1 MGQGARQREAAGYL
15 AGMEVPQRGHRAH
28 GDVELAA
35 AALAIAQG
43 LADQAGRLGRD
54 GHGVGRGGVRTGYI
68 GVIAGA
74 REGALEEQA
83 AVSGGDE
90 RGVQARGGLRAR
102 GGAWTGSG
110 VWVRGRGATRG
121 ARGGIAIRVHM
132 HLRVEQEEGNAAR
145 AVLRPDGHR
154 RFGIAI
160 CIGLHHSLPLLFL
173 LRRTA
178 ARGVARRARLPR
190 WPRGRLRR
198 HPLGAP
204 PSYPPCVSAQPR
216 GRRAKAATRQR
227 RGRPS
232 ADTHVFPFEGRS
244 DKDWVQMA

>member
-1 MGQGARQREAAGYL
+1 MAVVHVRQGARQREAAGYL

-90 RGVQARGGLRAR
+90 RGVQARGGV
-102 GGAWTGSG
+102 G
-110 VWVRGRGATRG
+110 V
-121 ARGGIAIRVHM
+121 RGGIAICVHM

-145 AVLRPDGHR
+145 AVLRPGGHR

-160 CIGLHHSLPLLFL
+160 CIGLHHALPLLF
-173 LRRTA
+173 
-178 ARGVARRARLPR
+178 
-190 WPRGRLRR
+190 
-198 HPLGAP
+198 
-204 PSYPPCVSAQPR
+204 
-216 GRRAKAATRQR
+216 
-227 RGRPS
+227 
-232 ADTHVFPFEGRS
+232 
-244 DKDWVQMA
+244 